1 MADLSGGSDR
11 GQLILV
17 TALVIAAVL
26 VALVLLV
33 NAAIYTENLATRTTD
48 SGERDALGHRGAV
61 VQGVG
66 GIVDRE
72 NAAEYDDRVA
82 LEANVT
88 DGVETLG
95 ELLFQAS
102 LEDGAAAT
110 LNSTS
115 MHQVNGALVRQTNG
129 SRAFL
134 NESDSSDWRVAN
146 DVNRTRRFSA
156 SVNRTGLNR
165 TTADS
170 PGSAFH
176 VVLVV
181 DGSTDEWHA
190 YVYENSDDNIAVA
203 VKNASET
210 DATEVC
216 SSAAE
221 TATVGFTAG
230 TLSGED
236 CPGLDWA
243 NGLSGRYD
251 VEFRNGAEA
260 TGTYELTVRTED
272 AGALATG
279 NLVDGTAVADPDSPY
294 WVPAVYAVEVGVAY
308 ESPSLTYRAPL
319 RVAPGEPRD

>member
-1 MADLSGGSDR
+1 MADLSRGNDR
-11 GQLILV
+11 GQLIMV

-61 VQGVG
+61 VEGVG
-66 GIVDRE
+66 GVLDRE
-72 NAAEYDDRVA
+72 NAAEYDDRDD
-82 LEANVT
+82 LETNVT
-88 DGVETLG
+88 EGIETLG

-110 LNSTS
+110 VNTSS
-115 MHQVNGALVRQTNG
+115 MHLVDGALVRQTNG

-134 NESDSSDWRVAN
+134 NESAESDWLLAS
-146 DVNRTRRFSA
+146 DVNRTREFTA
-156 SVNRTGLNR
+156 TVNRDNLNR

-176 VVLVV
+176 VVLNV

-190 YVYENSDDNIAVA
+190 YVYENSNNDIAVA

-210 DATEVC
+210 EALEVC
-216 SSAAE
+216 SVDSD

-230 TLSGED
+230 TLAGED

-243 NGLSGRYD
+243 NGLSDRYH
-251 VEFRNGAEA
+251 VEFRNGDEA
-260 TGTYELTVRTED
+260 AGTYELTVRTQDE
-272 AGALATG
+272 GSLATE
-279 NLVDGTAVADPDSPY
+279 NLADGTAVADPDSPY
-294 WVPAVYAVEVGVAY
+294 WVPTVYAVEVEVAY
-308 ESPSLTYRAPL
+308 ESSPLTYRAPL
-319 RVAPGEPRD
+319 RIAPGEPDD